1 MKKGFELWKT
11 LAGIVILL
19 VIIIGGWYIYSRS
32 VSQSPAAVTAAQ
44 DRKAIS
50 SLVHGYYYSYYTAV
64 NSNNGWNKI
73 IANYTTSTA
82 SITVAANGQTL
93 LNDAAKQE
101 QYWISTS
108 SPITVRLYSY
118 SSNAAEVL
126 ADGTYSAGVVGYKS
140 TQIPVEQMLSLAKIN
155 GRWYI
160 TGIFDRSA
168 RLNTYVNQYLNSY
181 EQI

>member
-1 MKKGFELWKT
+1 MWKT
-11 LAGIVILL
+11 LAGIIILL
-19 VIIIGGWYIYSRS
+19 VIIVGGWYIYSRS
-32 VSQSPAAVTAAQ
+32 VSQSPAAITAAQ
-44 DRKAIS
+44 DKKAIS

-108 SPITVRLYSY
+108 SPVVVRLYSY
-118 SSNAAEVL
+118 TSNAAEVL
-126 ADGTYSAGVVGYKS
+126 ADGTYSAGVVGYKPA
-140 TQIPVEQMLSLAKIN
+140 QILVQQMLSLEKVN

-160 TGIFDRSA
+160 TNIFDRSDK
-168 RLNTYVNQYLNSY
+168 LNAYITQHLNSY